1 MLNSTTWKSD
11 ATSKQAVIPS
21 GANDRRIRGQAGEG
35 HVDDVADVYGAIAEL
50 IPQLRRFALGLVKDS
65 SEADDLV
72 QDCILK
78 AMEKHH
84 QWERGT
90 NLKGWLMTILRNHFI
105 NKVRT
110 AKRRPTASLD
120 DHDYHLCRPGE
131 QNGHVALK
139 QLRDAIH
146 ELPLEQREVI
156 MLVGVEGMS
165 YEEAAA
171 IIDCPL
177 GTVRSRLSRARHS
190 LKDFTLQDDNGSR

>member
-1 MLNSTTWKSD
+1 VLHSTTWKN
-11 ATSKQAVIPS
+11 TSPPRPAVSPRET
-21 GANDRRIRGQAGEG
+21 DRRNPARP
-35 HVDDVADVYGAIAEL
+35 DDADAVFEAIAAL
-50 IPQLRRFALGLVKDS
+50 VSQLRRFALGLVKDS

-120 DHDYHLCRPGE
+120 DHDYHLCRSGG
-131 QNGHVALK
+131 QNGHVALQ
-139 QLRDAIH
+139 QLGEAVYN
-146 ELPLEQREVI
+146 LPFEQREVV

-171 IIDCPL
+171 IINCPL
-177 GTVRSRLSRARHS
+177 GTVRSRLSRARNA
-190 LKDFTLQDDNGSR
+190 LKDYMSPDADGS